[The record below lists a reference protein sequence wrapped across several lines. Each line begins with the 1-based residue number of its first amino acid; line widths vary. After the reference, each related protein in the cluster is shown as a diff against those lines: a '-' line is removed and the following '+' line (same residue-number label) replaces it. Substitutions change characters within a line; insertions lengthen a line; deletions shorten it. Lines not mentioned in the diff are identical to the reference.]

1 VNKNPAPDEESALAG
16 RPEQAQH
23 ASRIQSNF
31 LANMSHEIL
40 TPMNGVIG
48 MLDLLLDTPLTAT
61 QREFAAVAQSSAEA
75 LLQRINDI
83 LDISTS
89 EAGTLN
95 PENQHAAARG
105 FTDSAARQGAASEG
119 NHAQPF
125 AGYRIL
131 VVEDNIVNRTVVI
144 HMLQKLGC
152 AVEVAVD
159 GRQAVAMSAVR
170 AVDLIL
176 MDCQM
181 PELDGYQATEQIRD
195 REATHTTHTHT
206 RAHGRTP
213 IVALTAYALAGER
226 EKCLAAGMDDFMPKP
241 IRPSVLRDMLG
252 RWLRPPSANDATAH
266 AQAAAEADDLDAIQ
280 EMFGTD
286 FPELAGLYTA
296 DSPKRIDALRAA
308 ACECDGGALAMVA
321 HALSGSSASMG
332 ASGLAA
338 LCQSLELQAKAGW
351 PEQLDAKIDAIAREY
366 TRIESRLSEMG
377 QTAPE

>member
-1 VNKNPAPDEESALAG
+1 VNKHAVPDEEFALAG
-16 RPEQAQH
+16 RPEQAEYTM
-23 ASRIQSNF
+23 RIKSNF

-61 QREFAAVAQSSAEA
+61 QREFAAVAQSSAET
-75 LLQRINDI
+75 LLKRINDF
-83 LDISTS
+83 LDISTI
-89 EAGTLN
+89 EAGSLN
-95 PENQHAAARG
+95 LEDQRAAARG
-105 FTDSAARQGAASEG
+105 FTDSAAGGGRANEG
-119 NHAQPF
+119 NHALPF
-125 AGYRIL
+125 AGRRIL
-131 VVEDNIVNRTVVI
+131 VAEDNIVNRTVVI

-159 GRQAVAMSAVR
+159 GRQAVVMTAVR

-195 REATHTTHTHT
+195 REATRTM
-206 RAHGRTP
+206 AHARTP

-226 EKCLAAGMDDFMPKP
+226 EKCLAAGMDDFMLKP
-241 IRPSVLRDMLG
+241 IRPSALRDMLG
-252 RWLRPPSANDATAH
+252 CWLRAPSRSDATAH
-266 AQAAAEADDLDAIQ
+266 AQAAVEADDLDAIQ

-308 ACECDGGALAMVA
+308 ACERDASALAMVA

-338 LCQSLELQAKAGW
+338 LCQSLELETKLGW
-351 PEQLDAKIDAIAREY
+351 PDQLESRIDAIVSEY
-366 TRIESRLSEMG
+366 ARIETRLRAMV
-377 QTAPE
+377 QIP

>member
-1 VNKNPAPDEESALAG
+1 MNKHPVPDEEFALAG
-16 RPEQAQH
+16 RPDQAEH
-23 ASRIQSNF
+23 AIRIKSNF

-75 LLQRINDI
+75 LLKRINDI
-83 LDISTS
+83 LDISTI

-95 PENQHAAARG
+95 LESQRAAAHR
-105 FTDSAARQGAASEG
+105 FTDGTASEGVASEG
-119 NHAQPF
+119 NYAQPF
-125 AGYRIL
+125 AGQRIL
-131 VVEDNIVNRTVVI
+131 VVEDNIVNRTVVS
-144 HMLQKLGC
+144 HMLQRLGC
-152 AVEVAVD
+152 EVEFAID
-159 GRQAVAMSAVR
+159 GRQAVAMAAAR

-195 REATHTTHTHT
+195 REATHATLH
-206 RAHGRTP
+206 ARTP

-241 IRPSVLRDMLG
+241 IRPDVLRDMLG
-252 RWLRPPSANDATAH
+252 RWLRPPSGNDKTAH
-266 AQAAAEADDLDAIQ
+266 AQTAVEADDLDEIQ
-280 EMFGTD
+280 EMFGAD
-286 FPELAGLYTA
+286 FPELAGLYTV

-308 ACECDGGALAMVA
+308 ACERDAVVLAMVA

-338 LCQSLELQAKAGW
+338 MCQSLELQTKASW
-351 PEQLDAKIDAIAREY
+351 PDQLDAKIDAIALEY
-366 TRIESRLSEMG
+366 TRIESRLGEMV
-377 QTAPE
+377 QTTPE